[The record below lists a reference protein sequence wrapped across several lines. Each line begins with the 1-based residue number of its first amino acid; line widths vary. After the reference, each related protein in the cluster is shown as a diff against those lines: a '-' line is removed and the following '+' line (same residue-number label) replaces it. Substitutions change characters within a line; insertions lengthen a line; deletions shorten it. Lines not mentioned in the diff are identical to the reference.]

1 MTGPP
6 LDGAGQVPPVP
17 SPVFSPASYNLPNFK
32 YIHLPPSEVRN
43 AWISWIRWFES
54 IMAAAGVIDS
64 LTKKMQLMAM
74 GGAELQSAY
83 YGLPNVEP
91 VGPTVTPYEDAKEKL
106 DQHFSPK
113 HHDSFERFLFWSMH
127 PAEDESIEKF
137 CLRVQQKAEK
147 CYFGKTDT
155 ESRHIAILDKII
167 QYSSEELRQKLLE
180 KEKLTLDD
188 AMKTVNAHQ
197 SVRYQAEK
205 MSSNVTNK
213 APTPTVVNRMYDGNR
228 KDGESSGSQRGCRQ
242 CGYPSHRN
250 GESCPA
256 ADRKCLRCNHVGHF
270 RSVCTT
276 RFPSNDVSN
285 LNLIILEKRLTKSVL
300 GAKRSEAQTGFPK
313 PESTSSS
320 KSSSKTVSFRFE
332 P

>member
-1 MTGPP
+1 
-6 LDGAGQVPPVP
+6 
-17 SPVFSPASYNLPNFK
+17 
-32 YIHLPPSEVRN
+32 
-43 AWISWIRWFES
+43 
-54 IMAAAGVIDS
+54 MAAAGVIDS

-91 VGPTVTPYEDAKEKL
+91 VEPTVTPYEDAKEKL

-155 ESRHIAILDKII
+155 ESRQIAVLDKII

-205 MSSNVTNK
+205 MSSNLTSK
-213 APTPTVVNRMYDGNR
+213 APTPTVVNRMYDGIR

-256 ADRKCLRCNHVGHF
+256 ADRKCLRCNRVGHF

-276 RFPSNDVSN
+276 RFPSKDVSN
-285 LNLIILEKRLTKSVL
+285 LNLIILDKPLMKSVL

-313 PESTSSS
+313 PESTSF
-320 KSSSKTVSFRFE
+320 SKTESFRFE
-332 P
+332 S